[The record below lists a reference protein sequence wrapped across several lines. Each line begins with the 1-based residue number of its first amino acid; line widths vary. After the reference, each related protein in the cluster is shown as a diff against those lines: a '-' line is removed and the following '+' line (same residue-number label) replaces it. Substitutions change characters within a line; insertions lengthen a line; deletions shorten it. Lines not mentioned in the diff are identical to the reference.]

1 MPIIKILTAH
11 KPPAASAEALA
22 AEFEA
27 LCTTILDAR
36 SDAIQIALLDGTVML
51 RGAAVLIEVHYR
63 ARPDRDA
70 ATLSR
75 FMDGVD
81 ANCQRHLGQMPRI
94 RCFAIDQ
101 STLFARH

>member
-11 KPPAASAEALA
+11 KPPAAAAEALA
-22 AEFEA
+22 TEFEA
-27 LCTTILDAR
+27 LCTTILAAR
-36 SDAIQIALLDGTVML
+36 SDAIQIALLDGAAML

-75 FMDGVD
+75 FMVGVD
-81 ANCQRHLGQMPRI
+81 ASCQRHLDKVPRI

-101 STLFARH
+101 ATLFARH